1 MKFPLSKNIFEYILT
16 TWDKPKG
23 GSDNINTESKYVN
36 KGEVKKEF
44 QELMKKVSSVAK
56 K

>member
-1 MKFPLSKNIFEYILT
+1 MKFPLSRNIFEYILT

-23 GSDNINTESKYVN
+23 SSDNVNTENKNVN

-44 QELMKKVSSVAK
+44 QELMKKVSSAAK
-56 K
+56 E